1 MRGASAHGSPMLTL
15 SAEADRATETRM
27 AWPTPSKKKFS
38 PSRRTADIAVA
49 LFQDCAYPPDM
60 TRRVGASDT

>member
-15 SAEADRATETRM
+15 SAEADRATQT
-27 AWPTPSKKKFS
+27 AWPGRRRPKKKLS
-38 PSRRTADIAVA
+38 PSRRTADIALA
-49 LFQDCAYPPDM
+49 LFQDCAYPLHM